1 MNHSVYVITSSAQ
14 SGKSI
19 VSLGLMQML
28 KRTTPNVAFFK
39 PLVEHKNVVDNHIDT
54 ILSHFK
60 VNMSY
65 DDAYAFSRSEFT
77 EHQNQGKINEV
88 YDSIIEKYKNLES
101 KFDFVLV

>member
-39 PLVEHKNVVDNHIDT
+39 PLIENKNFFCSMQGQSEEKMYLTKTFLLQNHFDSRES
-54 ILSHFK
+54 SHASRIMFS
-60 VNMSY
+60 VMMSEY
-65 DDAYAFSRSEFT
+65 
-77 EHQNQGKINEV
+77 
-88 YDSIIEKYKNLES
+88 
-101 KFDFVLV
+101 

>member
-39 PLVEHKNVVDNHIDT
+39 PLIENKNVVDNHIET
-54 ILSHFK
+54 ILSHFN
-60 VNMSY
+60 VNMNY
-65 DDAYAFSRSEFT
+65 EDAYSYSRSELP
-77 EHQNQGKINEV
+77 NIKIK
-88 YDSIIEKYKNLES
+88 EKSMRFMIPSSRNIKI
-101 KFDFVLV
+101 

>member
-39 PLVEHKNVVDNHIDT
+39 TKKKKKNVVDNHIDT
-54 ILSHFK
+54 ILYNFN
-60 VNMSY
+60 VN
-65 DDAYAFSRSEFT
+65 
-77 EHQNQGKINEV
+77 IN
-88 YDSIIEKYKNLES
+88 Y
-101 KFDFVLV
+101 

>member
-39 PLVEHKNVVDNHIDT
+39 PLIENKNVVDNHIDT
-54 ILSHFK
+54 ILSHFN
-60 VNMSY
+60 VNMNY
-65 DDAYAFSRSEFT
+65 EDAYSYSRSEFT
-77 EHQNQGKINEV
+77 
-88 YDSIIEKYKNLES
+88 
-101 KFDFVLV
+101 